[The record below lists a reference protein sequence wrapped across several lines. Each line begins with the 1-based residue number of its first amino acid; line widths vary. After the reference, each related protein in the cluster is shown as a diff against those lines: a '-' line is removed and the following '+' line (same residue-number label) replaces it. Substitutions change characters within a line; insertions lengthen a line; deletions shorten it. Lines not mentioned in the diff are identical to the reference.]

1 MERRSL
7 NTLIVGDSDLD
18 CNCDKV
24 TLDNMTV
31 VNLGFL
37 PGDIEKFDLI
47 IYEGT
52 RGTKILKSKYTGNGK
67 LVP

>member
-18 CNCDKV
+18 CHCDKV

>member
-7 NTLIVGDSDLD
+7 NTLIVEDSDLD